1 MLLHVSSFSP
11 SSALLPYSPMTS
23 TPVHSTNATANLRGL
38 DDKLGASLSRSWSTH
53 QPKALKLV
61 PPGSA
66 NLPRSALPNQSQFNI
81 PIPPRYATPASA
93 GLVGHGHG
101 DNIKGDNI
109 ADGG

>member
-11 SSALLPYSPMTS
+11 SSTPLPYSPMTS
-23 TPVHSTNATANLRGL
+23 APARSTNAIPHIRGP

-61 PPGSA
+61 APGS
-66 NLPRSALPNQSQFNI
+66 NIPRSALPNQSQFNI
-81 PIPPRYATPASA
+81 TTSPRHAIPAPA

-101 DNIKGDNI
+101 DEG
-109 ADGG
+109 